1 MVFAAA
7 GGSPKVL
14 RMDDG
19 PELVSQALQRFCE
32 ARSISAIGMEY
43 VCESLEYVRSHKEF
57 LPSRLLYVAIE
68 RFGLEHTSE

>member
-19 PELVSQALQRFCE
+19 PELVSQALQRFCDGK
-32 ARSISAIGMEY
+32 IGVSY
-43 VCESLEYVRSHKEF
+43 IPPGCPWDSGCVESFNNRLRTEF
-57 LPSRLLYVAIE
+57 LNPN
-68 RFGLEHTSE
+68 H

>member
-43 VCESLEYVRSHKEF
+43 VCESLV
-57 LPSRLLYVAIE
+57 SRVVETFTFDFAE
-68 RFGLEHTSE
+68 